1 MKCPIQNKDYMLDLC
16 VRMAHHSTAIEGNTL
31 TQDETASVILDG
43 YIPRAVK
50 EREFYEVRNYK
61 NVLPALIE
69 RLENKTKI
77 DNELIKEFHKLIMQ
91 DLIDNNG
98 SFKKI
103 ENMIVGANFEPTKP
117 YLVPM
122 ELKNVMDNLYYGLD
136 NAKNDEDKIYS
147 IVKSHIDFERI
158 HPFSD
163 GNGRTGRLLIVY
175 SCLEQNLTPIVIP
188 KEQKERYIACLR
200 ESNIDKFM
208 NFAQEIQIKEKERF
222 TKFSSEHFI
231 EFDER
236 DDEKEVEYWS
246 GLSKSDEDDF
256 KELLKDKKAGKLEFI
271 NTDEMWASID
281 KTIAKYE

>member
-1 MKCPIQNKDYMLDLC
+1 MKCPIQNKNYMLDLC

-43 YIPRAVK
+43 YIPRAIK

-61 NVLPALIE
+61 NILPALIE

-91 DLIDNNG
+91 DLIYNNG

-136 NAKNDEDKIYS
+136 NAKNEEDKIYS
-147 IVKSHIDFERI
+147 IVKSHINFERI

-163 GNGRTGRLLIVY
+163 GNGRTGRLLMVY

-222 TKFSSEHFI
+222 AKFSSEHSN
-231 EFDER
+231 E
-236 DDEKEVEYWS
+236 
-246 GLSKSDEDDF
+246 SDN
-256 KELLKDKKAGKLEFI
+256 I
-271 NTDEMWASID
+271 RTM
-281 KTIAKYE
+281 

>member
-122 ELKNVMDNLYYGLD
+122 ELKNVMDNLYCGLD

-222 TKFSSEHFI
+222 TKFSSEHSN
-231 EFDER
+231 E
-236 DDEKEVEYWS
+236 
-246 GLSKSDEDDF
+246 SDN
-256 KELLKDKKAGKLEFI
+256 I
-271 NTDEMWASID
+271 RTM
-281 KTIAKYE
+281 